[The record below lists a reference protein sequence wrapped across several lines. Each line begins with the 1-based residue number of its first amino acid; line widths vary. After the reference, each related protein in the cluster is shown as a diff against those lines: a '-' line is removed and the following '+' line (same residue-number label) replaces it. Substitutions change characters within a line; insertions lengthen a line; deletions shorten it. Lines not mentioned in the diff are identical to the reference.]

1 MIVYGKQPVLYLL
14 ENRRDVVKR
23 IFLSKDVDREIFR
36 KFSGIEVLKLDM
48 KKAQAMARGGNHQ
61 GFLAEIDEVELTS
74 YKDIIKKSEFI
85 LVLHSITDVGNIGSI
100 VRTAYSL
107 GVDGIIV
114 TGTNELK
121 FDGIVRTSSGAIFDM
136 KVAHYKNIYDIINE
150 AKQQEFKLYGAT
162 LDGKDVRKA
171 EFSQKRILVL
181 GSESDGLPNRVVK
194 MLDAKI
200 TIEMSRKFDSL
211 NVSVAS
217 AILIDRMR

>member
-14 ENRRDVVKR
+14 ENRRDVVQK

-36 KFSGIEVLKLDM
+36 KFSGIEVLKLDS

-61 GFLAEIDEVELTS
+61 GFLAEIDEIEPTP

-114 TGTNELK
+114 TGINELK
-121 FDGIVRTSSGAIFDM
+121 FDGMVRTSSGAIFDM
-136 KVAHYKNIYDIINE
+136 KVAHYKNVYDIINE

-162 LDGKDVRKA
+162 LDGKDVREI
-171 EFSQKRILVL
+171 EFPQKRILVL
-181 GSESDGLPNRVVK
+181 GSESDGLPNRVLK
-194 MLDAKI
+194 MLNEKI
-200 TIEMSRKFDSL
+200 TIEMGRKFDSL

>member
-14 ENRRDVVKR
+14 ENRREVVKK

-36 KFSGIEVLKLDM
+36 KFSGIEVFKLDT
-48 KKAQAMARGGNHQ
+48 KKAQAMAKGGNHQ
-61 GFLAEIDEVELTS
+61 GFLAEIDEVELTP
-74 YKDIIKKSEFI
+74 YKDVMKKSEFI

-114 TGTNELK
+114 TGINELK
-121 FDGIVRTSSGAIFDM
+121 FDGMVRTSSGAIFDM
-136 KVAHYKNIYDIINE
+136 KVSHYKNIYDIINE
-150 AKQQEFKLYGAT
+150 GKQKGFKFYGAT
-162 LDGKDVRKA
+162 LDGKDARKVEFA
-171 EFSQKRILVL
+171 EKRVLVL

-194 MLDAKI
+194 MLNEKV
-200 TIEMSRKFDSL
+200 TINMSRKFDSL

>member
-61 GFLAEIDEVELTS
+61 GFLAEIDEVELTP
-74 YKDIIKKSEFI
+74 YKDILKKSEFI

-114 TGTNELK
+114 TGINELK

-136 KVAHYKNIYDIINE
+136 KVAHFKNIYDIINE
-150 AKQQEFKLYGAT
+150 AKQQDFKLYGAT
-162 LDGKDVRKA
+162 LDGKDVRQI
-171 EFSQKRILVL
+171 EFPKKRILVL

-194 MLDAKI
+194 MLNSKI

>member
-14 ENRRDVVKR
+14 ENKRKVVKR
-23 IFLSKDVDREIFR
+23 VFLSKDVDKEVFR
-36 KFSGIEVLKLDM
+36 KFSGIEVLKLDS

-61 GFLAEIDEVELTS
+61 GFLAEIEEVELTP

-114 TGTNELK
+114 TGINELK
-121 FDGIVRTSSGAIFDM
+121 FEGMVRTSSGAIFDL
-136 KVAHYKNIYDIINE
+136 KVSHNKNIYDIINE
-150 AKQQEFKLYGAT
+150 GKQQGFKFYGAT
-162 LDGKDVRKA
+162 LNGKDIRKS
-171 EFSQKRILVL
+171 EISEKRVLVL
-181 GSESDGLPNRVVK
+181 GSESDGLPNRVLK
-194 MLDAKI
+194 MLDEKV
-200 TIEMSRKFDSL
+200 TIEMARKFDSL